1 ATNKLTY
8 AYNVRGWL
16 TGISG
21 SKFTQ
26 NLYYNNGNG
35 TAKYNGS
42 ISSMTWKAG
51 NESTIR
57 GYKFTYDGF
66 SRLMNATYG
75 ETAGINTNTNR
86 FSENVTA
93 YDKNGNIKTLQRYGQ
108 TAASSY

>member
-1 ATNKLTY
+1 MLPDKKLH
-8 AYNVRGWL
+8 A
-16 TGISG
+16 SG
-21 SKFTQ
+21 EDYLSKFTQ

-66 SRLMNATYG
+66 SRLFNPTTPPPKLFFWEA
-75 ETAGINTNTNR
+75 I
-86 FSENVTA
+86 SKVTLPVA
-93 YDKNGNIKTLQRYGQ
+93 
-108 TAASSY
+108 